1 MMKYAVFGGT
11 FDPPHTGHLAI
22 AKAALEALDIDELIW
37 IPAAKNPIKRWSN
50 TSPQSRLAMV
60 LSMVESE
67 PRMSVS
73 DIEITRGGDSFAI
86 DTIKE
91 LRKVRP
97 GKYWFV
103 LGSDAL
109 STMTSWKQPEK
120 LLEICRLLVVARVG
134 TELGNVLDQLPNYVQ
149 SSIDVVDERI
159 KDISSTMIRDA
170 IPDGSDFDHLVTK
183 EVAKYIEEQQ
193 LYRE

>member
-1 MMKYAVFGGT
+1 MKYAVFGGT
-11 FDPPHTGHLAI
+11 FDPPHAGHLAI
-22 AKAALEALDIDELIW
+22 AKAALEAQDIDELIW
-37 IPAAKNPIKRWSN
+37 VPAAKNPIKRWSK
-50 TSPQSRLAMV
+50 TSPESRMAMV
-60 LSMVESE
+60 LSMVEHE

-91 LRKVRP
+91 LKGVRP
-97 GKYWFV
+97 GQYWFV

-109 STMTSWKQPEK
+109 STIASWKEPEK

-134 TELGNVLDQLPNYVQ
+134 SDLGIVIDRLPKYVQ
-149 SSIDVVDERI
+149 SSIDVVEARI
-159 KDISSTMIRDA
+159 KDISSTMVRDA
-170 IPDGSDFDHLVTK
+170 IPDGSDFHHLVTN
-183 EVAKYIEEQQ
+183 EVANYIEEEQ

>member
-1 MMKYAVFGGT
+1 MV
-11 FDPPHTGHLAI
+11 
-22 AKAALEALDIDELIW
+22 
-37 IPAAKNPIKRWSN
+37 
-50 TSPQSRLAMV
+50 LAMV
-60 LSMVESE
+60 ENE

-86 DTIKE
+86 DTIRE
-91 LRKVRP
+91 LRNVRP
-97 GKYWFV
+97 GQYWFV
-103 LGSDAL
+103 LGTDAL
-109 STMTSWKQPEK
+109 STMASWKEPER

-134 TELGNVLDQLPNYVQ
+134 TELDNVLDQLPQYVQ

-170 IPDGSDFDHLVTK
+170 IPDGSAFDHLVTR
-183 EVAKYIEEQQ
+183 EVANYIEEEQ

>member
-1 MMKYAVFGGT
+1 MKYAIFGGT

-37 IPAAKNPIKRWSN
+37 VPAAKNPSKRWST
-50 TSPQSRLAMV
+50 TSPESRLAMV
-60 LSMVESE
+60 LAMVENE

-86 DTIKE
+86 DTIRE
-91 LRKVRP
+91 LRNVRP
-97 GKYWFV
+97 GQYWFV
-103 LGSDAL
+103 LGTDAL
-109 STMTSWKQPEK
+109 STMASWKEPER

-134 TELGNVLDQLPNYVQ
+134 TELDNLLDQLPQYVQ

-170 IPDGSDFDHLVTK
+170 IPDGSAFDHLVTR
-183 EVAKYIEEQQ
+183 EVANYIEEEQ